1 MASESTIECR
11 LLRDVAAP
19 GAWNMAV
26 DDMLLEQ
33 GSRMLLEQGS
43 RMLLE
48 QGSRM
53 LLEQGSRMLLEQG
66 SANATFCLRFYRW
79 SEPTLSL
86 GYFQPY
92 ADRQTHRASRDCALV
107 RRTSGGGAILHD
119 QELTYSLVAP
129 ARHLMS
135 KETEWLYITVH
146 EALIETL
153 ARFGVTASINR
164 SNPRL
169 RPEDEPFLCF
179 ERRAVGDV
187 VLEGFKIAGSAQRRR
202 HGAVLQHG
210 SVLLGTS
217 PFAPELPGI
226 SALTGKTI
234 ASEELSTAWLTALAR
249 SLGVAWRPERLS
261 EHEIDTARRLEDEKF
276 AHADWNQR
284 R

>member
-11 LLRDVAAP
+11 LLRDDAAP

-33 GSRMLLEQGS
+33 GSH
-43 RMLLE
+43 
-48 QGSRM
+48 
-53 LLEQGSRMLLEQG
+53 MLLEQG

-187 VLEGFKIAGSAQRRR
+187 VLDGFKIAGSAQRRR
-202 HGAVLQHG
+202 QNTWKHKGQFHGQLNIPRT
-210 SVLLGTS
+210 L
-217 PFAPELPGI
+217 
-226 SALTGKTI
+226 
-234 ASEELSTAWLTALAR
+234 
-249 SLGVAWRPERLS
+249 
-261 EHEIDTARRLEDEKF
+261 
-276 AHADWNQR
+276 
-284 R
+284 